1 MSIFLTGMPGAGK
14 TSVSE
19 YLANKY
25 GLTSIDTD
33 DLIPDIAGKSI
44 PQIFSSEG
52 EGAFRRYEQEAI
64 RRALQEAPDLIA
76 LGGGA
81 LSTSAAA
88 ALVSGHE
95 TVYLKASPTVSA
107 ARVGKSDS
115 RPLLGEDPL
124 PALTKLYA
132 QREQTY
138 RSVCT
143 IAIETDGRTV
153 AEVAEDLMRSQ
164 HELIGVDGNAPYAV
178 RIGRGIAKAKIDSLI
193 ASASRK
199 VLLIAPEDMK
209 KECIELAAV
218 LEEMGRQVQGFIT
231 PNAEEQKSV
240 DCLSNAWETLG
251 LERFGREDTVIGL
264 GGGATTDLSGFVAA
278 TWMRGIDHI
287 AMSTSLLG
295 MVDAAVGGKT
305 GINTPIGKNMVGSFY
320 TPRAVVCDLDYL
332 KSLPKDDLIEGLGEV
347 VKCGFIAD
355 PRILELL
362 ENEEIGPE
370 DDRLVEI
377 VSRSIRVKANV
388 VSQDLH
394 EAGLREILNYGHT
407 FGHAIEKVEN
417 YQWRHGNAVALGMMF
432 AAHVAHELGMISSQL
447 VRRHQEVIS
456 YLGLPTSYDGADF
469 PRLLEAMK
477 ADKKVRGGVIRMVL
491 LQGSAKPVTV
501 PIEDTSVLQRA
512 FMKVNK

>member
-1 MSIFLTGMPGAGK
+1 M
-14 TSVSE
+14 
-19 YLANKY
+19 
-25 GLTSIDTD
+25 
-33 DLIPDIAGKSI
+33 
-44 PQIFSSEG
+44 
-52 EGAFRRYEQEAI
+52 
-64 RRALQEAPDLIA
+64 
-76 LGGGA
+76 
-81 LSTSAAA
+81 
-88 ALVSGHE
+88 
-95 TVYLKASPTVSA
+95 
-107 ARVGKSDS
+107 
-115 RPLLGEDPL
+115 
-124 PALTKLYA
+124 
-132 QREQTY
+132 
-138 RSVCT
+138 
-143 IAIETDGRTV
+143 
-153 AEVAEDLMRSQ
+153 
-164 HELIGVDGNAPYAV
+164 
-178 RIGRGIAKAKIDSLI
+178 
-193 ASASRK
+193 
-199 VLLIAPEDMK
+199 
-209 KECIELAAV
+209 
-218 LEEMGRQVQGFIT
+218 
-231 PNAEEQKSV
+231 
-240 DCLSNAWETLG
+240 
-251 LERFGREDTVIGL
+251 
-264 GGGATTDLSGFVAA
+264 
-278 TWMRGIDHI
+278 
-287 AMSTSLLG
+287 
-295 MVDAAVGGKT
+295 
-305 GINTPIGKNMVGSFY
+305 
-320 TPRAVVCDLDYL
+320 CDLDYL

-491 LQGSAKPVTV
+491 LQGLAKPVTV